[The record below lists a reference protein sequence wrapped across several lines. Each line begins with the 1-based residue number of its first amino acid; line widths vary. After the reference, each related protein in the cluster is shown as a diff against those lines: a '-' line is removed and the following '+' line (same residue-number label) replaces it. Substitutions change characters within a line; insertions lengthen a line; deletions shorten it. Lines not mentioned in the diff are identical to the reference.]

1 MAKEVNRGKY
11 EVNRGKY
18 EVINE
23 GKKSRSG
30 NKQ

>member
-23 GKKSRSG
+23 CKKSRSG